1 MHNVI
6 WAICER
12 MQLSLKVG
20 NWWLASCILP
30 ETGPYDS
37 YPPTCFQKRCICLK
51 PDQAIQIGSRSVLY
65 NMIHVFFGKTEQ
77 KQMQEVRS
85 GIYNPAGFWLHNGRN
100 GHNWLYPKRFRIGC
114 GMFTGCLPVL
124 FCWTYQSEK
133 CVVVFLGRGHSC
145 YVL

>member
-65 NMIHVFFGKTEQ
+65 NMIHVFFGKTELNC
-77 KQMQEVRS
+77 MQEVVS
-85 GIYNPAGFWLHNGRN
+85 DIYNPARFWLHA
-100 GHNWLYPKRFRIGC
+100 GHNTLIAI
-114 GMFTGCLPVL
+114 TGHNQNASESDLACLLGLMDVCLPIASFRKGV
-124 FCWTYQSEK
+124 K
-133 CVVVFLGRGHSC
+133 NV
-145 YVL
+145 